1 MGNVAL
7 YNYVNK
13 LHIEILYLW
22 VNIVILLDSN
32 NEIKKIGF
40 TAPLIKAFELKRYI
54 VGFRSLYID
63 ILHQQLENSEA
74 LNYIFDTPSNIEK

>member
-32 NEIKKIGF
+32 NEIKKIGV
-40 TAPLIKAFELKRYI
+40 TAPLNPKQYSLKIRESLTNI
-54 VGFRSLYID
+54 VICL
-63 ILHQQLENSEA
+63 
-74 LNYIFDTPSNIEK
+74 T

>member
-32 NEIKKIGF
+32 NEIKKIGV
-40 TAPLIKAFELKRYI
+40 TAPLKVHIPSTVRVAKRKK
-54 VGFRSLYID
+54 
-63 ILHQQLENSEA
+63 N
-74 LNYIFDTPSNIEK
+74 

>member
-1 MGNVAL
+1 MKGQLLNMMSECLRRDKLRFVTPIWEMGNVAL

-32 NEIKKIGF
+32 NEMKKIGD
-40 TAPLIKAFELKRYI
+40 TAPLTLDRY
-54 VGFRSLYID
+54 G
-63 ILHQQLENSEA
+63 
-74 LNYIFDTPSNIEK
+74 

>member
-32 NEIKKIGF
+32 NEIKKIGV
-40 TAPLIKAFELKRYI
+40 TAPLSLI
-54 VGFRSLYID
+54 VVIGVCLLLLSL
-63 ILHQQLENSEA
+63 LSV
-74 LNYIFDTPSNIEK
+74 NIIQTLFHIYS

>member
-32 NEIKKIGF
+32 NEIKKIGV
-40 TAPLIKAFELKRYI
+40 TAPLIKIPRISLELHCHIQIRFYI
-54 VGFRSLYID
+54 LTRSR
-63 ILHQQLENSEA
+63 
-74 LNYIFDTPSNIEK
+74 

>member
-22 VNIVILLDSN
+22 VNIVILLDSK
-32 NEIKKIGF
+32 NEIKIFGV
-40 TAPLIKAFELKRYI
+40 TAPLNDLIW
-54 VGFRSLYID
+54 
-63 ILHQQLENSEA
+63 A
-74 LNYIFDTPSNIEK
+74 LLDQNFDSGWPS